1 MATNWQDVIQNA
13 IAAKA
18 HKASAADLARGT
30 LPGQVN
36 TDAALQI
43 QMKMLERQLQV
54 LQKQLSQ
61 AQAKLKTLKAKK
73 KPTAKEKQLMMLQE
87 KTIKRLQEQV
97 KATTVKKTTIT
108 NKYYESTGQ
117 YEKLLQGENRDAFM
131 ALNSLFK
138 QYGLGSLAGKI
149 YEYVK
154 NGYGADTISILLQD
168 TPEYK
173 KRFAAN
179 EARVKAGMSVLSPA
193 EYIAVENS
201 YRQIMRQSG
210 LPEGFYDTNDDFT
223 QWISGDM
230 SPTELQNRVDLAT
243 QATALA
249 NPAYKA
255 ALKQMGLSDGELAAY
270 FLDPDR
276 AIPFL
281 QKTAATAA
289 VGAEALQRGLQFDQ
303 AYSEQLATMGI
314 SREQAA
320 QGYAKIADEFSDL
333 GTLAQVYGGQWTQ
346 RMAEEDVFVGG
357 TKASQERERL
367 VSREKGAFSGTAGS
381 ARAGFAQR
389 GGAR

>member
-1 MATNWQDVIQNA
+1 MASIDNA
-13 IAAKA
+13 LLLAQASSTWATAANM
-18 HKASAADLARGT
+18 ARGT
-30 LPGQVN
+30 LPG
-36 TDAALQI
+36 AISSESALQV
-43 QMKMLERQLQV
+43 QLKALQAQQKMLQT
-54 LQKQLSQ
+54 QLSR
-61 AQAKLKTLKAKK
+61 AKTALDKLKKIK
-73 KPTAKEKQLMMLQE
+73 KPTAAQKRQMAMQE
-87 KTIKRLQEQV
+87 ASIKRLDAQL
-97 KATTVKKTTIT
+97 KAATTKLTTVQ
-108 NKYYESTGQ
+108 NKYYEQTGQ
-117 YEKLLQGENRDAFM
+117 YDKLLTGENRDAFM

-138 QYGLGSLAGKI
+138 QYGLESLAGKI

-179 EARVKAGMSVLSPA
+179 EARLKAGLSVLSPA
-193 EYIAVENS
+193 EYISVENS

-210 LPEGFYDTNDDFT
+210 LPVGFYDSNEDFT
-223 QWISGDM
+223 NWISGDM

-270 FLDPDR
+270 FLDQDR
-276 AIPFL
+276 ALPIL
-281 QKTAATAA
+281 QKSAATAA
-289 VGAEALQRGLQFDQ
+289 IGAEALQRGLAFDQ
-303 AYSEQLATMGI
+303 QYASELATAGI
-314 SREQAA
+314 SRDQAS

-333 GTLAQVYGGQWTQ
+333 KTLGSIYGGGWTQ

-357 TKASQERERL
+357 TGASEQREKLINRERG
-367 VSREKGAFSGTAGS
+367 SFSGAAGG

>member
-1 MATNWQDVIQNA
+1 MTTPLQPTTLPAPV
-13 IAAKA
+13 
-18 HKASAADLARGT
+18 T
-30 LPGQVN
+30 LPGVVDS
-36 TDAALQI
+36 DAALQI
-43 QMKMLERQLQV
+43 QMKMLEAQQKT
-54 LQKQLSQ
+54 LQKQLAA
-61 AQAKLKTLKAKK
+61 AQSKLKALKAKK
-73 KPTAKEKQLMMLQE
+73 KPSAKDKALIAATQANL
-87 KTIKRLQEQV
+87 KRVEATL
-97 KATTVKKTTIT
+97 KAVTTRHTTIT
-108 NKYYESTGQ
+108 NKYYEKTGQ
-117 YEKLLQGENRDAFM
+117 YEKLLNGENRDAFM

-179 EARVKAGMSVLSPA
+179 EARIKAGMSVLSPA

-210 LPEGFYDTNDDFT
+210 LPEGFYDTSDDFT
-223 QWISGDM
+223 SWISGDM

-249 NPAYKA
+249 NPAYKS

-357 TKASQERERL
+357 TAASQERERL
-367 VSREKGAFSGTAGS
+367 VGREKGSFSGAAGS
-381 ARAGFAQR
+381 ARAGLASR

>member
-1 MATNWQDVIQNA
+1 MAGEMPAWLVAASSTWASLQNA
-13 IAAKA
+13 
-18 HKASAADLARGT
+18 T
-30 LPGQVN
+30 LPGSVDPGSALQVQLKALQAQQKSYQSQLSKAK
-36 TDAALQI
+36 AAL
-43 QMKMLERQLQV
+43 
-54 LQKQLSQ
+54 
-61 AQAKLKTLKAKK
+61 AKLKKIK
-73 KPTAKEKQLMMLQE
+73 KPTAAQKRQIAMQ
-87 KTIKRLQEQV
+87 TASIKRLEASL
-97 KATTVKKTTIT
+97 KSTTTKLTTVQ

-117 YEKLLQGENRDAFM
+117 YDKLLTGENRDAFM

-138 QYGLGSLAGKI
+138 QYGLESLAGKI

-179 EARVKAGMSVLSPA
+179 EARLKAGLSVLSPA

-210 LPEGFYDTNDDFT
+210 LPVGFYDSNDDFT
-223 QWISGDM
+223 NWISSDM
-230 SPTELQNRVDLAT
+230 SPTELQGRVDLAT

-255 ALKQMGLSDGELAAY
+255 ALKQMGLDDGQLAAY

-276 AIPFL
+276 ALPIL
-281 QKTAATAA
+281 QKSAATAA
-289 VGAEALQRGLQFDQ
+289 IGAEALQRGLAFDQ
-303 AYSEQLATMGI
+303 QYASELATAGV
-314 SREQAA
+314 SRDQAA

-333 GTLAQVYGGQWTQ
+333 GTLAQIYGGQWTQ

-357 TKASQERERL
+357 TGASQQREKLIGRERG
-367 VSREKGAFSGTAGS
+367 SFSGGTGG
-381 ARAGFAQR
+381 ARAGLAQR

>member
-1 MATNWQDVIQNA
+1 MALINEAAMMAQAASTWATAAAVSQNN
-13 IAAKA
+13 
-18 HKASAADLARGT
+18 LMGT
-30 LPGQVN
+30 VSS
-36 TDAALQI
+36 DAALQV
-43 QMKMLERQLQV
+43 QLKALQAQQKV
-54 LQKQLSQ
+54 YQKQLSSANAQ
-61 AQAKLKTLKAKK
+61 IKKYTGKKDAKSKRALATAQASKKRAEAQLKSVT
-73 KPTAKEKQLMMLQE
+73 T
-87 KTIKRLQEQV
+87 RL
-97 KATTVKKTTIT
+97 TTVQ

-117 YEKLLQGENRDAFM
+117 YDKLLQGENRDAFM

-193 EYIAVENS
+193 EYISIENS

-210 LPEGFYDTNDDFT
+210 LPVGFYDQTSDFT
-223 QWISGDM
+223 NWISGDM
-230 SPTELQNRVDLAT
+230 SPTELQGRVDLAT

-270 FLDPDR
+270 FLDQNR
-276 AIPFL
+276 ALPIL
-281 QKTAATAA
+281 QKSAATAA
-289 VGAEALQRGLQFDQ
+289 IGAEALQRGLAFDQ
-303 AYSEQLATMGI
+303 QYASELATAGV
-314 SREQAA
+314 SRDAAA

-333 GTLAQVYGGQWTQ
+333 KTLGQIYGGGWTQ

-357 TKASQERERL
+357 TGASQQREKLVNRER
-367 VSREKGAFSGTAGS
+367 GAFTGAAGG
-381 ARAGFAQR
+381 ARAGLAQR

>member
-1 MATNWQDVIQNA
+1 MTTPLQPTTLPAPV
-13 IAAKA
+13 
-18 HKASAADLARGT
+18 T
-30 LPGQVN
+30 LPGTV
-36 TDAALQI
+36 DSGAALQM
-43 QMKMLERQLQV
+43 QMKTLEAQQKA
-54 LQKQLSQ
+54 LQKQLAA
-61 AQAKLKTLKAKK
+61 AQSKLKTLKAKK
-73 KPTAKEKQLMMLQE
+73 KPSAKDKALIAATQANLKRVEATLKAVTARH
-87 KTIKRLQEQV
+87 TS
-97 KATTVKKTTIT
+97 IT
-108 NKYYESTGQ
+108 NKYYEKTGQ
-117 YEKLLQGENRDAFM
+117 YDKLLTGENRDAFM
-131 ALNSLFK
+131 ALNALFK

-179 EARVKAGMSVLSPA
+179 EARIKAGMSVLSPA

-210 LPEGFYDTNDDFT
+210 LPEGFYDTSDDFT
-223 QWISGDM
+223 SWISGDM

-289 VGAEALQRGLQFDQ
+289 VGAEALQRGLQFDE

-357 TKASQERERL
+357 TGASKERERL
-367 VSREKGAFSGTAGS
+367 VQREKGAFSGTAGS
-381 ARAGFAQR
+381 ARAGLASR

>member
-1 MATNWQDVIQNA
+1 MALVP
-13 IAAKA
+13 
-18 HKASAADLARGT
+18 GT
-30 LPGQVN
+30 LPAATLPAGIASE
-36 TDAALQI
+36 AALQI
-43 QMKMLERQLQV
+43 QLKALDAQMKV
-54 LQKQLSQ
+54 LQKQLSA

-73 KPTAKEKQLMMLQE
+73 KPSAKD
-87 KTIKRLQEQV
+87 KRLIAMNEMQLKRLEASL
-97 KATTVKKTTIT
+97 KATTAKRTTVQ
-108 NKYYESTGQ
+108 NKYYETSGQ
-117 YEKLLQGENRDAFM
+117 YDKLLSGENRDAFM

-173 KRFAAN
+173 RRFAAN
-179 EARVKAGMSVLSPA
+179 EARIKAGMSVLSPA

-223 QWISGDM
+223 TFISGDM

-289 VGAEALQRGLQFDQ
+289 VGAEALQRGLQFDESY
-303 AYSEQLATMGI
+303 AEQLATMGI

-346 RMAEEDVFVGG
+346 RMAEEDTFVGG
-357 TKASQERERL
+357 TGASQQREKL
-367 VSREKGAFSGTAGS
+367 IGREKGTFSGAAGS
-381 ARAGFAQR
+381 ARSGLAQR